1 MITSIFNPYA
11 RGIVRVAP
19 IKESIDTANLTPQNI
34 NIGSYTVDD
43 TVTSTTVGKYYIYEE
58 QYDRYLQVVLPEQ
71 YTSGET
77 YYTCDISN
85 SSLLEP
91 IQDILDI
98 CGTNPSSIKYGKNTS
113 SSEESGRTQGSA
125 ELGIYLN
132 MHKDILG
139 RVRNFTF
146 NFPPMFKEKY
156 SKLDELFMSK
166 TEDIVSTD
174 DDDNTVTTTKYIIWY
189 YIEVLLP
196 EEGGIIKDIV
206 YVGDS
211 SFGDTEVKYRTV
223 GDIDGVLTAVPF
235 ITGTSVNLIGK
246 CAIKGIAN
254 I

>member
-1 MITSIFNPYA
+1 MINSIFNPYA

-34 NIGSYTVDD
+34 NIGSYTVDS

-58 QYDRYLQVVLPEQ
+58 QYDRYIQVVLPEQ

-85 SSLLEP
+85 SNLLEP

-98 CGTNPSSIKYGKNTS
+98 CGTNPTSIKYGKNTS

-125 ELGIYLN
+125 DDGIYLN

-139 RVRNFTF
+139 RVRNFTLD
-146 NFPPMFKEKY
+146 FPPMFKEKY
-156 SKLDELFMSK
+156 SKLDNLFMNK
-166 TEDIVSTD
+166 TETI
-174 DDDNTVTTTKYIIWY
+174 TVTEGEETISTTKYIIWY
-189 YIEVLLP
+189 YLEVLLP

-211 SFGDTEVKYRTV
+211 SFNDTEVRYRTV
-223 GDIDGVLTAVPF
+223 GDIDFNLTAKPF
-235 ITGTSVNLIGK
+235 IMGTSVNLVGK
-246 CAIKGIAN
+246 CAINGINN